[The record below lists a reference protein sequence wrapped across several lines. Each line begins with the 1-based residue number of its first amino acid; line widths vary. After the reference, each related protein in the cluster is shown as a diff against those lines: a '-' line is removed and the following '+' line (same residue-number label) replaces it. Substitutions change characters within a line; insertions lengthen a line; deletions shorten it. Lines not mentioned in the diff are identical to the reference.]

1 MNKKSVVWKSNRRFN
16 MGFLNN
22 TSVTV
27 DAVLTKKGREL
38 LARGQ
43 DEFKITKFA
52 LADDEIDYSLWDTA
66 HPNGS
71 NYYGAVIENM
81 PLLEAFVDENQVMR
95 YKLVSLPKNTAK
107 LPILEVPS
115 PTLTF
120 NGPGVTQTITPN
132 TRNGS
137 DNESGYSFTLHDAT
151 IANLTPIMVKKAA
164 VVKKKKR
171 RPGDIGRPMGP
182 DLLDFSPR
190 RGGGRVMAPGIFP
203 GGARNFALGRDF
215 LEREEI
221 ADLQVNVGA
230 TTPVFVA
237 EEERKKSIT
246 LVGKSVNLVSRSIT
260 TQTSTNVT
268 VVGLDSGATFNVAV
282 TVKADPSRL

>member
-1 MNKKSVVWKSNRRFN
+1 

-52 LADDEIDYSLWDTA
+52 LSDDEIDYRLWDTA

-71 NYYGAVIENM
+71 NYYGSVIENM

-95 YKLVSLPKNTAK
+95 FKLVSLPKNTAK

-115 PTLTF
+115 PSLSF
-120 NGPGVTQTITPN
+120 NGPGIAQTLTPN

-137 DNESGYSFTLHDAT
+137 DAEAGYSFILHDAT
-151 IANLTPIMVKKAA
+151 IANLTP
-164 VVKKKKR
+164 VVVPKKR
-171 RPGDIGRPMGP
+171 LPESNKREKRAFANRDHFRPG
-182 DLLDFSPR
+182 
-190 RGGGRVMAPGIFP
+190 
-203 GGARNFALGRDF
+203 
-215 LEREEI
+215 
-221 ADLQVNVGA
+221 LQ
-230 TTPVFVA
+230 
-237 EEERKKSIT
+237 
-246 LVGKSVNLVSRSIT
+246 
-260 TQTSTNVT
+260 
-268 VVGLDSGATFNVAV
+268 
-282 TVKADPSRL
+282 

>member
-1 MNKKSVVWKSNRRFN
+1 

-43 DEFKITKFA
+43 DEFQITKFA
-52 LADDEIDYSLWDTA
+52 LADDEIDYRLWDVT

-95 YKLVSLPKNTAK
+95 FKLVSLPKNTAK
-107 LPILEVPS
+107 LPVLEVPS
-115 PTLTF
+115 PSLVF

-137 DNESGYSFTLHDAT
+137 DAEAGYSFTLHDAT
-151 IANLTPIMVKKAA
+151 IANLTPVVTPNRRIKK
-164 VVKKKKR
+164 KKKKR
-171 RPGDIGRPMGP
+171 KNNILKGLGPMQFRGAE
-182 DLLDFSPR
+182 DLMKELD
-190 RGGGRVMAPGIFP
+190 VIKE
-203 GGARNFALGRDF
+203 LD
-215 LEREEI
+215 I
-221 ADLQVNVGA
+221 ADLQVNTGA
-230 TTPVFVA
+230 TTPVFLN
-237 EEERKKSIT
+237 EEERKRSIT
-246 LVGKSVNLVSRSIT
+246 LQGKSVNLVSRSVT
-260 TQTSTNVT
+260 ADTSTNITVT
-268 VVGLDSGATFNVAV
+268 GLSPGATFNVAV
-282 TVKADPSRL
+282 TIKTDPSTL

>member
-1 MNKKSVVWKSNRRFN
+1 

-52 LADDEIDYSLWDTA
+52 LADDEIDYSLWDVA

-115 PTLTF
+115 PTLSF
-120 NGPGVTQTITPN
+120 NGPGITQTITPN

-137 DNESGYSFTLHDAT
+137 DNESGYNFILHDAT
-151 IANLTPIMVKKAA
+151 IANLTPVIVAKKDRP
-164 VVKKKKR
+164 KR
-171 RPGDIGRPMGP
+171 KNVR
-182 DLLDFSPR
+182 R
-190 RGGGRVMAPGIFP
+190 RGGIDESILSAVRR
-203 GGARNFALGRDF
+203 GGAGAALGTFNAGAGRSVIPQPLLDEDF
-215 LEREEI
+215 LIAKEI
-221 ADLQVNVGA
+221 EDLQVNTGA
-230 TTPVFVA
+230 TTPIFVN
-237 EEERKKSIT
+237 EEERKRSIT
-246 LVGKSVNLVSRSIT
+246 LTGKSVNLVSRSVT
-260 TQTSTNVT
+260 TDTSTNVT
-268 VVGLDSGATFNVAV
+268 VIGLDSGATFNVAV

>member
-1 MNKKSVVWKSNRRFN
+1 

-27 DAVLTKKGREL
+27 DAILTKKGREL

-107 LPILEVPS
+107 LPILEIPS
-115 PTLTF
+115 PTLNF

-137 DNESGYSFTLHDAT
+137 DNESGYSFILHDAT
-151 IANLTPIMVKKAA
+151 IANLTPVIVASKK
-164 VVKKKKR
+164 KKKKR
-171 RPGDIGRPMGP
+171 RAIGKKSRARA
-182 DLLDFSPR
+182 FK
-190 RGGGRVMAPGIFP
+190 
-203 GGARNFALGRDF
+203 GGANVKFNPMAAGKFMPEMDDDF
-215 LEREEI
+215 LIAKEI
-221 ADLQVNVGA
+221 EDLQVNTGA
-230 TTPVFVA
+230 TTPVFLN
-237 EEERKKSIT
+237 EEERKSSIT
-246 LVGKSVNLVSRSIT
+246 ITGKSVNVVSRSVT
-260 TQTSTNVT
+260 TETSTNVT
-268 VVGLDSGATFNVAV
+268 VIGLDTGATYNIAV
-282 TVKADPSRL
+282 TVKADPSKL

>member
-1 MNKKSVVWKSNRRFN
+1 

-52 LADDEIDYSLWDTA
+52 LADDEVDYRLWDTA

-81 PLLEAFVDENQVMR
+81 PLLEAFVDENQILR

-115 PTLTF
+115 PSLVF
-120 NGPGVTQTITPN
+120 NGPGITQTITPN

-137 DNESGYSFTLHDAT
+137 DAEAGYSFVLHDAT
-151 IANLTPIMVKKAA
+151 IANLTPVI
-164 VVKKKKR
+164 VKKKKKR
-171 RPGDIGRPMGP
+171 MKAKGKKKFFKLGAAQKLGAAALMEEFDFIQKEDI
-182 DLLDFSPR
+182 D
-190 RGGGRVMAPGIFP
+190 
-203 GGARNFALGRDF
+203 
-215 LEREEI
+215 
-221 ADLQVNVGA
+221 DLQVNTGA
-230 TTPVFVA
+230 TTPVFLN
-237 EEERKKSIT
+237 EEERKRSIT
-246 LVGKSVNLVSRSIT
+246 LQGRSVNLVSRSVT
-260 TQTSTNVT
+260 ADTSTNIT
-268 VVGLDSGATFNVAV
+268 VVGLSTGATFNVAV
-282 TVKADPSRL
+282 TIKADQSTL

>member
-1 MNKKSVVWKSNRRFN
+1 

-52 LADDEIDYSLWDTA
+52 LSDDEVDYRLWDTA

-81 PLLEAFVDENQVMR
+81 PLLEAFVDENQILR

-115 PTLTF
+115 PTLVF
-120 NGPGVTQTITPN
+120 NGPGITQTITPN

-137 DNESGYSFTLHDAT
+137 DDEAGYSFVLHDAT
-151 IANLTPIMVKKAA
+151 IANLTPVI
-164 VVKKKKR
+164 VKKKKKR
-171 RPGDIGRPMGP
+171 KKRKGMKGRGKLGAGQKFSAAAMMEEF
-182 DLLDFSPR
+182 DF
-190 RGGGRVMAPGIFP
+190 IQKE
-203 GGARNFALGRDF
+203 D
-215 LEREEI
+215 I
-221 ADLQVNVGA
+221 ADLQVNTGA
-230 TTPVFVA
+230 TTPVFLN
-237 EEERKKSIT
+237 EEERKRSIT
-246 LVGKSVNLVSRSIT
+246 LQGKSVNLVSRSVT
-260 TQTSTNVT
+260 TETSTNVT
-268 VVGLDSGATFNVAV
+268 VVGLSTGATYNVSV
-282 TVKADPSRL
+282 TIKADQSTL

>member
-1 MNKKSVVWKSNRRFN
+1 

-43 DEFKITKFA
+43 DEFQITKFA
-52 LADDEIDYSLWDTA
+52 LADDEIDYRLWDVT

-95 YKLVSLPKNTAK
+95 FKLVSLPKNTAK
-107 LPILEVPS
+107 LPVLEVPS
-115 PTLTF
+115 PSLVF

-137 DNESGYSFTLHDAT
+137 DAEAGYSFTLHDAT
-151 IANLTPIMVKKAA
+151 IANLTP
-164 VVKKKKR
+164 VVTPNRRIKRKKKKR
-171 RPGDIGRPMGP
+171 KNNILKGLGP
-182 DLLDFSPR
+182 TQFRGAEDLMKELD
-190 RGGGRVMAPGIFP
+190 VIKE
-203 GGARNFALGRDF
+203 LD
-215 LEREEI
+215 I
-221 ADLQVNVGA
+221 ADLQVNTGA
-230 TTPVFVA
+230 TTPVFLN
-237 EEERKKSIT
+237 EEERKRSIT
-246 LVGKSVNLVSRSIT
+246 LQGKSVNLVSRSVT
-260 TQTSTNVT
+260 ADTSTNITVT
-268 VVGLDSGATFNVAV
+268 GLSTGATFNVAV
-282 TVKADPSRL
+282 TIKTDPSTL